1 MLNAMPALADPRWYA
16 VLTKP
21 RAEPVAMLNLAR
33 QGYECLFPRV
43 RHSRRGAHGMVDSI
57 DALFPRYVFL
67 RADADLTSLA
77 PVRSTR
83 GVAGL
88 VRFGSAPALVPDRVI
103 ASIRARSDAD
113 AVVELSAPTLRPG
126 DEVTVTEG
134 PLSGLSAIFQSSC
147 GLERVRL
154 LVRMLG
160 DACNVVVPRKHL
172 ALLFPRETAAGA
184 A

>member
-1 MLNAMPALADPRWYA
+1 MLNATTALADPRWYA

-21 RAEPVAMLNLAR
+21 RAEPVALANLLR
-33 QGYECLFPRV
+33 QGYECLYPRV
-43 RHSRRGAHGMVDSI
+43 RHSRRGARGMVDSI
-57 DALFPRYVFL
+57 EALFPRYVFL

-88 VRFGSAPALVPDRVI
+88 VRFGTAPAQVPEQVI
-103 ASIRARSDAD
+103 ASIRSRSDAD
-113 AVVELSAPTLRPG
+113 TIVELNAPDLRPG

-134 PLSGLSAIFQSSC
+134 PLSGLSAIFQSAC

-160 DACNVVVPRKHL
+160 DACSVVVPRKHL
-172 ALLFPRETAAGA
+172 AMLFPVGA
-184 A
+184 AQAAM